1 MAIQAPTKQEIQLA
15 IQKLN
20 NKKAPGIDGISA
32 ELRKPRGVEV
42 INKIHKFVGIMW
54 EKERIPEEYYML
66 NPSEGGQVNCQNY
79 SYYVQ
84 LTKLSPPF

>member
-20 NKKAPGIDGISA
+20 NNRAPGIDAISA
-32 ELRKPRGVEV
+32 ELLKPRGEDVM
-42 INKIHKFVGIMW
+42 NKIHKFVGIIW

-66 NPSEGGQVNCQNY
+66 NP
-79 SYYVQ
+79 
-84 LTKLSPPF
+84 